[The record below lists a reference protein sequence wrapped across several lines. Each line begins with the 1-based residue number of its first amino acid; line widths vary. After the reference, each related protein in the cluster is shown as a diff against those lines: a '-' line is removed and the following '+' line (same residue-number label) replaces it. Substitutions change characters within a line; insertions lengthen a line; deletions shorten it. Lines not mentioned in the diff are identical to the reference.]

1 MRIAIKTLF
10 KIVASSEA
18 TSGKKIFSLQINC
31 VKRLISIHNIKKVNI
46 CMPKNEP
53 DAKSRNNP
61 AQKPYKIA
69 YLSQKIPK
77 KIVINK
83 TKSTVIPLYEK
94 ILKNAD

>member
-1 MRIAIKTLF
+1 
-10 KIVASSEA
+10 
-18 TSGKKIFSLQINC
+18 
-31 VKRLISIHNIKKVNI
+31 
-46 CMPKNEP
+46 MPKNEP